1 MVDDK
6 KRIVNQA
13 NVYEGLKDRSFMEAQ
28 FTVYAPT
35 NILFK
40 KKSWKLEKS
49 AYSVK
54 RTKPTEMFFIMVYS
68 CSWIWLLK
76 DDYEVLY
83 QFQVMI
89 MNKRR

>member
-40 KKSWKLEKS
+40 KKK
-49 AYSVK
+49 
-54 RTKPTEMFFIMVYS
+54 
-68 CSWIWLLK
+68 LLK
-76 DDYEVLY
+76 TRKECIFSQTHQTHWNVFHNGLFMFVNMVIKGWLWSALSVSSNDNE
-83 QFQVMI
+83 
-89 MNKRR
+89 